1 MGRFFFDLEGKH
13 SASDPTGL
21 PFESELD
28 AFRAAQMLA
37 VEIGSI
43 RPNLRGNTWVAVT
56 SRKRN
61 GEAYYVTV

>member
-13 SASDPTGL
+13 SAIDPAGL

-28 AFRAAQMLA
+28 AFRSAQMLA

-43 RPNLRGNTWVAVT
+43 RPHLRGNTWVAIM
-56 SRKRN
+56 SRKRD
-61 GEAYYVTV
+61 GDAYYVSV